1 MRMCALLIGRIGSLT
16 HSRLLLTSQLRA
28 IIVTQLIAITMPQM
42 PFNLHFPALMIL
54 PLVAG
59 LAVFALLLMIRR
71 VLRHKLAIR
80 GFGIAYLIGALTLGV
95 AVGARVLVAEQA
107 QPLDPTFQSAL
118 LALLACSWGFVG
130 LGLAEHI
137 LLKYWLGQG
146 RSAIP
151 RLGLDIGRALAF
163 IVVVLLTLSVVLG
176 VQLSSVVISSTVV
189 SAVIGLA
196 LQDLLK
202 NVIAG
207 IALQAERPFDVG
219 HWVEINRQTGR
230 VVEMSWRAT
239 RVITVDGNYII
250 YPNANLAQAELI
262 NYTLGSP
269 VQALHVQVGV
279 GYSHAPNLVKHVLME
294 AALASPHVCREP
306 RPSIKLIQYG
316 DYSVT
321 YDIKFWLHSY
331 DNYPE
336 KRDSVMTNAWY
347 HLNRAGIKLPLPIRE
362 VYMHQV
368 DPLSEADQHHLHIE
382 SLIGTLRSVELFEA
396 LDSAELHELA
406 EHVSLQ
412 LFSKGE
418 RLARQG
424 EHGAT
429 FFIIRSG
436 KVRIDVDDVLDDQ
449 LAAVTVN
456 QLGPGDFFGEM
467 SLLTGAPRGAS
478 VIAEE
483 DTEVLVVTQA
493 DIAPLL
499 KHNPA
504 LPERLGAVL
513 ARRLEM
519 NQVALAS
526 RRTTDTPAEIMSR
539 PTLVHRIRS
548 LFGLNDRH
556 TEKS

>member
-1 MRMCALLIGRIGSLT
+1 MMPLMLSSLLDPSVL
-16 HSRLLLTSQLRA
+16 
-28 IIVTQLIAITMPQM
+28 
-42 PFNLHFPALMIL
+42 IL

-59 LAVFALLLMIRR
+59 LAVFTLLLIIRR
-71 VLRHKLAIR
+71 PLRRMGGVR
-80 GFGIAYLIGALTLGV
+80 GLGIAYLLGALALGV
-95 AVGARVLVAEQA
+95 AVGATVLATEQA
-107 QPLDPTFQSAL
+107 QPIDLMFRNVL
-118 LALLACSWGFVG
+118 LAILLCCWGLVA
-130 LGLAEHI
+130 LGLIEHV
-137 LLKYWLGQG
+137 LLRHWLGQG
-146 RSAIP
+146 GPAIP
-151 RLGLDIGRALAF
+151 RLALDIGRAVAF
-163 IVVVLLTLSVVLG
+163 IVVILLTVSLVFQ
-176 VQLSSVVISSTVV
+176 VQLSSVVISSTVL

-207 IALQAERPFDVG
+207 IALQTERPFDVG

-250 YPNANLAQAELI
+250 YPNSSLAQAELI

-269 VQALHVQVGV
+269 IQAMHVQIGV
-279 GYSHAPNLVKHVLME
+279 GYSHVPNLVKRVLMD
-294 AALASPHVCREP
+294 AALASPDVCRDP

-321 YDIKFWLHSY
+321 YDIKFWLHNY

-336 KRDSVMTNAWY
+336 KRDTVMTNAWY
-347 HLNRAGIKLPLPIRE
+347 HLHRAGIKLPFPIRE

-368 DPLSEADQHHLHIE
+368 DPLTEADQHHAHIE
-382 SLIGTLRSVELFEA
+382 NLVGTLRRVELFEA

-406 EHVSLQ
+406 EHANLQ
-412 LFSKGE
+412 LYGKGE

-424 EHGAT
+424 EPGAT

-436 KVRIDVDDVLDDQ
+436 RVRIDVDDVLDDD

-456 QLGPGDFFGEM
+456 RLGPGDFFGEM
-467 SLLTGAPRGAS
+467 SLLTGAPRGAT
-478 VIAEE
+478 VTAEE
-483 DTEVLVVTQA
+483 DTEALVVAQA

-499 KHNPA
+499 QANPQ

-513 ARRLEM
+513 SRRLEM
-519 NQVALAS
+519 NQAALAT
-526 RRTTDTPAEIMSR
+526 RQAHDAPREEISR
-539 PTLVHRIRS
+539 PTLVRRMRQI
-548 LFGLNDRH
+548 FGLNGRSAAADHR
-556 TEKS
+556 